1 MPSPRARR
9 NSLPKRPGLRGAA
22 VVLASDDHGYE
33 ERIGQKGMRFSA
45 NVSILFKEV
54 PFLERFGRA
63 AATGFSTVEF
73 WWPSDED
80 PGAVEKAVK
89 DANLQVAL
97 MNFDAGDMAAGD
109 RGLAGDPEREE
120 QFREN
125 VPVALELARSLDCR
139 RMNVLVGHA
148 LESMNREEQ
157 LELTRRNVGFAADE
171 AEKVGVEVLV
181 EAVNTFENGPY
192 LLYTTE
198 QAVEFVRSVGRAVKI
213 QHDLYHMQRME
224 GNLVAN
230 LREYVGL
237 IGHIQIADSPG
248 RGEPGT
254 GEIYYPYVL
263 AALEELGYKGYVGL
277 EYNPTG
283 ITEESFGWLPEE
295 LRGKDVAVRD
305 LNL

>member
-1 MPSPRARR
+1 M
-9 NSLPKRPGLRGAA
+9 
-22 VVLASDDHGYE
+22 LASDDHGYE

-80 PGAVEKAVK
+80 PDAVEKAVK

-109 RGLAGDPEREE
+109 RGLAGDPEREGR
-120 QFREN
+120 FREN
-125 VPVALELARSLDCR
+125 VPVALELARSLGCR

-148 LESMNREEQ
+148 LAGMKRDEQ
-157 LELTRRNVGFAADE
+157 LAIAQRNVGFAADE
-171 AEKVGVEVLV
+171 ARKVGVEVLV

-192 LLYTTE
+192 LLRTTE
-198 QAVEFVRSVGRAVKI
+198 GAVRFVRGVGRGNVKV

-230 LREYVGL
+230 LREHVGL
-237 IGHIQIADSPG
+237 IGHVQIADSPG

-254 GEIYYPYVL
+254 GEIRYPYVL
-263 AALEELGYKGYVGL
+263 AALEELGYDGYVGL
-277 EYNPTG
+277 EYNPTTET
-283 ITEESFGWLPEE
+283 TEESLGWLPEE
-295 LRGKDVAVRD
+295 LRDKDAAVRD

>member
-1 MPSPRARR
+1 MLARGDR
-9 NSLPKRPGLRGAA
+9 
-22 VVLASDDHGYE
+22 GYE
-33 ERIGQKGMRFSA
+33 ERIGEKGMRFSA
-45 NVSILFKEV
+45 NVSILFKEA

-80 PGAVEKAVK
+80 PGAVEKAAK
-89 DANLQVAL
+89 DSNLRVAL

-109 RGLAGDPEREE
+109 RGLAGDPEREGR
-120 QFREN
+120 FREN
-125 VPVALELARSLDCR
+125 VPVALELARSLGCQ

-148 LESMNREEQ
+148 LAGMDREEQ
-157 LELTRRNVGFAADE
+157 LALARRNVGFAADE
-171 AEKVGVEVLV
+171 ARKVGIGVLV

-192 LLYTTE
+192 LLHTT
-198 QAVEFVRSVGRAVKI
+198 QGAVKFIRGVGRENVKV
-213 QHDLYHMQRME
+213 QQDLYHMQRME

-230 LREYVGL
+230 LREHVGL

-254 GEIYYPYVL
+254 GEIHYPYVL
-263 AALEELGYKGYVGL
+263 ATLEELGYDGYVGL
-277 EYNPTG
+277 EYNPTTET
-283 ITEESFGWLPEE
+283 TEESFGWLPKG
-295 LRGKDVAVRD
+295 LRDKDAAVRD